1 MRTRVYKKQFWFN
14 EEENI
19 TLKNNS
25 VNVGM
30 NESDYIRSLV
40 MGYTPREKPDDRFYE
55 VMKLMRSISN
65 NLNQISKKAHSLGF
79 VDELAYK
86 KEADN
91 WKRFMK
97 DVKKEFLLYEQK
109 GSD

>member
-91 WKRFMK
+91 WKQFMK

>member
-1 MRTRVYKKQFWFN
+1 VRTRVYKKQFWFN

-91 WKRFMK
+91 WKQFMK

>member
-25 VNVGM
+25 INVGM

-55 VMKLMRSISN
+55 VMKLMRSIST

-91 WKRFMK
+91 WKQFMK